1 MTEGRSIL
9 FVEDDPILRGVISAA
24 LRNKGHTVFERET
37 AEEALGSM
45 ERVVSPA
52 LIILDVDLPGTS
64 GIDLC
69 KRWVAM
75 QQKTAP
81 ILFLT
86 ASDDVATLQACM
98 AAGGDD
104 FTIKSSPISQIL
116 ERVGY
121 WLERRG
127 RTLSDKRRQAIL
139 DQVTEFATIKAEEE
153 ARDTSFREIVGAMGA
168 GLRLAFASLPENF
181 GATVGEKLYLLGYVT
196 GAASRAA
203 DSRLDLKIRFLDFL
217 RACLLETQTL
227 SRSDASRM
235 IANIGQFYSVRA
247 FRQAMSAGA
256 RFWSDTMLGGGP
268 PESLADIRT
277 RLSGQTDT
285 KEDA

>member
-1 MTEGRSIL
+1 MTESRSIL
-9 FVEDDPILRGVISAA
+9 FVEDDPTLRGVISAA
-24 LRNKGHTVFERET
+24 LRNKGHMVFERES
-37 AEEALGSM
+37 AEEALSTM

-69 KRWVAM
+69 KCWVAL

-86 ASDDVATLQACM
+86 ASDDVDTLKACM

-127 RTLSDKRRQAIL
+127 RMLSDKRRQAIL
-139 DQVTEFATIKAEEE
+139 DQVEEFAVVRAEAQEQ
-153 ARDTSFREIVGAMGA
+153 DKSFQAMVAALGA
-168 GLRLAFASLPENF
+168 GLRLAFSTLPDQF
-181 GATVGEKLYLLGYVT
+181 GSTVTEKLYLLGYVT
-196 GAASRAA
+196 GAASKAA
-203 DSRLDLKIRFLDFL
+203 NDRLDLKIRFLDFL

-235 IANIGQFYSVRA
+235 VANLGQLYSVRS

-256 RFWSDTMLGGGP
+256 RFWNDTILGGGV
-268 PESLADIRT
+268 PESLADLRSRI
-277 RLSGQTDT
+277 SGLDD
-285 KEDA
+285 E